1 MNIGHLQRFLASR
14 QSSYNP
20 LYMGAKFFIYQIYYD
35 AASKG
40 ALDPG
45 FIPLNNSQNENSDW
59 YEFWPMR
66 NFLLDNSLDR
76 DAWYGFLSPKFQ
88 EKTGLNSQ
96 YIKTLLNS
104 FDLNAD
110 VALFSPGWDQLAYF
124 QNPFEQG
131 EVWHPGI
138 SQASQAIFNKIGVS
152 INLDSLVT
160 HSMTS
165 VFSNYIVAKPKFWN
179 EWLMIANKL
188 YDLLEKGGLPES
200 SLLTSYGSIA
210 NQAPMKAF
218 IQERLASVVLSNS
231 EFAVIS
237 PDFSQS
243 APIFERIFSNDP
255 KTRRMLQ
262 TCDLLKEN
270 YCNTNDASFLEM
282 YKKIRSEIRFRKPY

>member
-1 MNIGHLQRFLASR
+1 MS
-14 QSSYNP
+14 
-20 LYMGAKFFIYQIYYD
+20 AKIFIHQIFYD
-35 AASKG
+35 GASKK

-45 FIPLNNSQNENSDW
+45 FIPLDNTQNLKPDW

-66 NFLLDNSLDR
+66 NFLLQKTLDK

-96 YIKTLLNS
+96 YIHTLLND

-138 SQASQAIFNKIGVS
+138 SELSQSIFNKIGVS

-165 VFSNYIVAKPKFWN
+165 VFSNYIVAKPNFWN
-179 EWLMIANKL
+179 EWLFIANKL
-188 YDLLEKGGLPES
+188 YDALETGKPPES
-200 SLLTSYGSIA
+200 SLLTTYGSPA
-210 NQAPMKAF
+210 NQAPMKTF
-218 IQERLASVVLSNS
+218 IQERLASVVLSQSKFN
-231 EFAVIS
+231 VIS
-237 PDFSQS
+237 PDFSQL

-270 YCNTNDASFLEM
+270 YCNTNDSLYLDM
-282 YKKIRSEIRFRKPY
+282 YKKIRAEIPFKKPY